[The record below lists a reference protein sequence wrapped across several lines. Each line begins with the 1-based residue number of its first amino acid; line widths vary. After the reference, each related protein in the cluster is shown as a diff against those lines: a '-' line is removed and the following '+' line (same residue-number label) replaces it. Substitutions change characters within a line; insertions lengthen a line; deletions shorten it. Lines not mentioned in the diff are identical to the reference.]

1 MKEQPYLFTKKEVIT
16 EEERLDQGVK
26 ASEVF
31 SGQFKSET
39 VKKLYSE
46 SAQTF
51 AEIIKA
57 QILKDK
63 KYIFADFGSHK
74 GDLQK
79 NILSLLPGYNFHTIG
94 VDVEKNL
101 KDNDV
106 ADNKVVSKLTD
117 LPFGEGAIDF
127 AIARYILVWNSPENQ
142 QKILKEI
149 TRTVRDFVILQHA
162 GADIENS
169 SEWRLRLDDLFDG
182 EEVPSCKRTG
192 HYFSSRDEV
201 EQWMK
206 ETGINFERINERKVE
221 AVSNV
226 FIERTPLNEMDAETT
241 RKILGDKDYI
251 IQTTWIIKS
260 NKEGK

>member
-1 MKEQPYLFTKKEVIT
+1 MNEQMQPFAKKEVIT
-16 EEERLDQGVK
+16 EEERLNQGLK

-31 SGQFKSET
+31 GGQFKSET
-39 VKKLYSE
+39 VKELYGE

-51 AEIIKA
+51 AEIIKSR
-57 QILKDK
+57 ILKDR
-63 KYIFADFGSHK
+63 KYTFADFGSHK

-79 NILSLLPGYNFHTIG
+79 NILSLLPEYNFHTIG
-94 VDVEKNL
+94 VDIEKNL

-106 ADNKVVSKLTD
+106 ADDKVVAKLTD
-117 LPFGEGAIDF
+117 LPFGEGSIDF
-127 AIARYILVWNSPENQ
+127 AIARYILVWNNPENQ

-149 TRTVRDFVILQHA
+149 ARTVKDFAIVQHA

-169 SEWRLRLDDLFDG
+169 DEWREKLDDLFDG
-182 EEVPSCKRTG
+182 AEVPSCKRTG
-192 HYFSSRDEV
+192 HYFSSREEV
-201 EQWMK
+201 ERWMN
-206 ETGINFERINERKVE
+206 EAGINFERFDERRVE

-226 FIERTPLNEMDAETT
+226 FIERTPLNEADAEAT

-260 NKEGK
+260 NKGEK